1 MAQTGGGSSQRVVF
15 SVGAGIPSPDSD
27 HVEEFEI
34 LFVPPNRWRVVFQSP
49 PGRVRS
55 RQARDRDAW
64 WLDQSPNRTSIDGL
78 PPPTTFPFM
87 EFFRGSRLL
96 DGLYLRGLSSV
107 ARRDEGVV
115 LLRID
120 AGPTELPGALTIPGA
135 DSAVISIRPDR
146 DVIVAVAAKVRESD
160 AYQIEML
167 ELDFDGPIDDAAF
180 RAASP

>member
-1 MAQTGGGSSQRVVF
+1 MAHTGGSSQRVVF
-15 SVGAGIPSPDSD
+15 SVGAGIPSSDSD

-78 PPPTTFPFM
+78 PPPITFQFM
-87 EFFRGSRLL
+87 EFFRASRLL
-96 DGLYLRGLSSV
+96 DGLYLPGRSSV
-107 ARRDEGVV
+107 ARRAEGIV

-120 AGPTELPGALTIPGA
+120 APTEIPAALTIPGA

-146 DVIVAVAAKVRESD
+146 DVIVAVAAQVQETD
-160 AYQIEML
+160 AYQIEMS

-180 RAASP
+180 RATSP